1 MAYRGE
7 RGLAGWL
14 AGWVACWLAGWLAGS
29 LAGWLCGW
37 RLAGVADVRNGVF
50 LAFPRH
56 QKKLFR
62 LRQMVT
68 FQHMNHKPLVSST
81 RNA

>member
-1 MAYRGE
+1 VAC
-7 RGLAGWL
+7 GLGGWRAGWL
-14 AGWVACWLAGWLAGS
+14 AGWLV
-29 LAGWLCGW
+29 GWLCGW
-37 RLAGVADVRNGVF
+37 RLAGWLAGVADVRNGVF